1 MLELVK
7 GGNKYLLLNG
17 NSCSTQLM
25 ASLFTNSK
33 GYIAQN
39 KYYLIYKLSP
49 LVQHLYVKI
58 LLVIHIM
65 VEDRKWV
72 SNFEI
77 EKDPRTSFKFNFC
90 KSAPLNE
97 SLWFQ
102 KRSSKQNDMGKSLH
116 WKDHLI
122 SIKENICSL
131 KVREE
136 TT

>member
-7 GGNKYLLLNG
+7 GGNLLLNG

-58 LLVIHIM
+58 LLVIDIM
-65 VEDRKWV
+65 VKTANGFPISKLRRILGLRL
-72 SNFEI
+72 SS
-77 EKDPRTSFKFNFC
+77 TSAKVLHSMNPCGF
-90 KSAPLNE
+90 KSAP
-97 SLWFQ
+97 
-102 KRSSKQNDMGKSLH
+102 QNKKKWENHCIGK
-116 WKDHLI
+116 I
-122 SIKENICSL
+122 I
-131 KVREE
+131 
-136 TT
+136 

>member
-7 GGNKYLLLNG
+7 GGNLLLNG

-58 LLVIHIM
+58 LLVIDIM

-90 KSAPLNE
+90 KSTPLNE

-102 KRSSKQNDMGKSLH
+102 KRSSKQEEKGESLH
-116 WKDHLI
+116 WKDQLL
-122 SIKENICSL
+122 SKKENPL
-131 KVREE
+131 KRKVRVKAG
-136 TT
+136 